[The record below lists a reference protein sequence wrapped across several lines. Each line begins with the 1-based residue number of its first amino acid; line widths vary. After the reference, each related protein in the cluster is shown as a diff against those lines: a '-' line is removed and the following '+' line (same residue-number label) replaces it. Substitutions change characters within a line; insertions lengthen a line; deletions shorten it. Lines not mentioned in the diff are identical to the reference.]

1 MKSKSI
7 KSKVTSSSLLQLLRK
22 YRTKE
27 LYIQTSEARDVA
39 YCTLRL
45 PHTTAHIGLL
55 LPSDVEDGILPPSGY
70 YYPKANGDLKQL
82 ALLHDLPK
90 KQRDRRF
97 IEVGVELVDAL
108 QKTFNS
114 CCGIKPTGAN
124 Q

>member
-22 YRTKE
+22 YRAKE

-39 YCTLRL
+39 HCTLRQ
-45 PHTTAHIGLL
+45 PHATAHLGLL

-70 YYPKANGDLKQL
+70 YYPKANGDLKRI
-82 ALLHDLPK
+82 ASLHDPRQKCLN
-90 KQRDRRF
+90 RRTVEAG
-97 IEVGVELVDAL
+97 IELLGAL

-114 CCGIKPTGAN
+114 CRGIKPTGAN
-124 Q
+124 

>member
-7 KSKVTSSSLLQLLRK
+7 KSKVTSSNLLQLLRK

-45 PHTTAHIGLL
+45 PHTTTHLGLL

-70 YYPKANGDLKQL
+70 YYPRANGDLKHI
-82 ALLHDLPK
+82 ASLHDPRQKCLN
-90 KQRDRRF
+90 RRT
-97 IEVGVELVDAL
+97 IEVGMELVDIL
-108 QKTFNS
+108 QKSFN
-114 CCGIKPTGAN
+114 GRIGA
-124 Q
+124 QRGDVV